1 MGWLHTHPARMA
13 VRGLGAGVLLV
24 LGGLTAGVAAA
35 QTLPP
40 TNQGPQLTDWGPG
53 LTAPMPEGPPTT
65 SPADALVSATGAAPF
80 AVPPATRLG
89 CAQDLR
95 GTWLVSG
102 TQNAPVLL
110 TYVSNASVQ
119 QFGNYLLIERPQEG
133 LTYYGLCDSGQ
144 IQFDVYQGG
153 RFVGYQA
160 MVVVGPAQLQALWVR
175 YVGGPATG
183 QEAWQR
189 Q

>member
-1 MGWLHTHPARMA
+1 MGWLRARPRGA
-13 VRGLGAGVLLV
+13 VVRGIGAAVLLA
-24 LGGLTAGVAAA
+24 LGGLTAGGAAA

-53 LTAPMPEGPPTT
+53 LTAPMPEGPPVTP
-65 SPADALVSATGAAPF
+65 PADAFVSATGAAPF
-80 AVPPATRLG
+80 AVPPATRLA

-102 TQNAPVLL
+102 TQTAPAPL
-110 TYVSNASVQ
+110 TYVSNAAVQ

-175 YVGGPATG
+175 YVGGLAAG